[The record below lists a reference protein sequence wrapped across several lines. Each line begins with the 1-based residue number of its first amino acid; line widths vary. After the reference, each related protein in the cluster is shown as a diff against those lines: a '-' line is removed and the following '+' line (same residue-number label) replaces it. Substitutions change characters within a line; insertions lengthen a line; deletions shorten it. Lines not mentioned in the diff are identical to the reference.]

1 MRILIQKEQRV
12 GETRVAA
19 TPETVKQLIKAG
31 AEVLVEKGAG
41 ERSFMADGDYV
52 AVGAT
57 ITESSNWGDIDLLL
71 GVAFCDELLD
81 ASPLPTLRED
91 ATLVGF
97 FAAYKNPKL
106 VNLALERGWTCLS
119 MELVP
124 RITRAQKMDALSS
137 QASIAGYKAVL
148 LAAAELPK
156 YFPLLMTAAGTVKP
170 ARIVIIGAGVA
181 GLQAIATAKRL
192 GAVVEASDVRPAVKE
207 QIESLGGRFIE
218 PPEIPTDAE
227 TAGGYAK
234 ELGEDFKRRQQET
247 LAQHLVAADV
257 VISTALI
264 PGKPA
269 PRLIPAEVVKKM
281 RPGSVIVD
289 LAVEQGGNCELS
301 ELDKNVRKHGVL
313 IFGASNLPATL
324 PADASMLYSRNV
336 SALVLL
342 GMKDSQWAPDFD
354 DEVIVG
360 SLLCHAGRVRHEA
373 TAEALELPFE
383 KPPPPEPEK
392 EEAAVA

>member
-31 AEVLVEKGAG
+31 AEVLIQKGAG
-41 ERSFMADGDYV
+41 ETSFIADGDYV
-52 AVGAT
+52 GVGAT
-57 ITESSNWGDIDLLL
+57 ISESFDWGDIDLLL

-81 ASPLPTLRED
+81 TSPLRTLRKD
-91 ATLVGF
+91 ATVVGF

-170 ARIVIIGAGVA
+170 ARVVIIGAGVA

-234 ELGEDFKRRQQET
+234 ELGEDFKRRQQEM

-342 GMKDSQWAPDFD
+342 GMKDSEWAPDLD

-360 SLLCHAGRVRHEA
+360 SLLCRAGRVRHEA
-373 TAEALELPFE
+373 TAETLGLPFE
-383 KPPPPEPEK
+383 KPAPPESEK
-392 EEAAVA
+392 EPVAVA